1 LSVFVCVVGFVV
13 LLRRSVK
20 GFSVIPDRLEVELLM
35 QLTRE
40 VLYIAMLCNNVFR
53 VVFFG
58 FFNFVKLLHKLIM
71 SEHMLL
77 LLHRFPLVLSEDLT
91 WHKRLIFLRID
102 QLLDLIA
109 DKVLLIRVQMS
120 IIRALHLVRLAFH
133 LLIQLLLH
141 DHLLNHFLLVVLP
154 LWLVFFSIKLKLLDE
169 ALIVGL
175 VFLNRIAH
183 LGLIL

>member
-1 LSVFVCVVGFVV
+1 
-13 LLRRSVK
+13 
-20 GFSVIPDRLEVELLM
+20 
-35 QLTRE
+35 
-40 VLYIAMLCNNVFR
+40 
-53 VVFFG
+53 
-58 FFNFVKLLHKLIM
+58 M

-77 LLHRFPLVLSEDLT
+77 LLHRFPLVLSEDLA
-91 WHKRLIFLRID
+91 WHKRLIFLRIY

-109 DKVLLIRVQMS
+109 DKFLLIRVQMS
-120 IIRALHLVRLAFH
+120 IIRALHLVRLAFQ

-175 VFLNRIAH
+175 VFLNQIAH